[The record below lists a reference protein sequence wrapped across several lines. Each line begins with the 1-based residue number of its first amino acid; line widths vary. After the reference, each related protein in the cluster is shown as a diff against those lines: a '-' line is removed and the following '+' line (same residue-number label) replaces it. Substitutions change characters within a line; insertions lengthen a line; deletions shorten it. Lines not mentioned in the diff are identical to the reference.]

1 MSKTV
6 RPLCYAESIR
16 QKERGQKMTEL
27 EKMLAQGY
35 EYICCFCMQE
45 FSDKPDWCGGCDE
58 YKGIMQIEDYIGIYG
73 DS

>member
-1 MSKTV
+1 VSKTV

-16 QKERGQKMTEL
+16 QKERRSKMTYL
-27 EKMLAQGY
+27 EKMLDKGY

-45 FSDKPDWCGGCDE
+45 FTDKPYYCGGCDE
-58 YKGIMQIEDYIGIYG
+58 YKGIMQIEDYIENYG

>member
-1 MSKTV
+1 VSKTV

-16 QKERGQKMTEL
+16 TKRKRSKMTDL

-35 EYICCFCMQE
+35 EYICVFCMQE
-45 FSDKPDWCGGCDE
+45 FVDKPYYCGGCDE
-58 YKGIMQIEDYIGIYG
+58 YKGIMDIEDYIGIYG

>member
-1 MSKTV
+1 
-6 RPLCYAESIR
+6 
-16 QKERGQKMTEL
+16 MTDL

-45 FSDKPDWCGGCDE
+45 FIDKPYYCGGCDE
-58 YKGIMQIEDYIGIYG
+58 YKGIMDIEDYIGIYG